1 MTAKKTGAI
10 VPALPPPPPP
20 LKQSLAAMPGMKG
33 LRDRMTS
40 QFEKSSIPDPLE
52 LGKVDVIS
60 SGSLCLDLALGIGGY
75 PRGRISTFAGPQHAG
90 KTALGLLGV
99 ASAQRIIEATENRRA
114 RIVIIDTE
122 HAHSNSLAEL
132 VGCDTSPDTMLVA
145 RPLVAEEALMMV
157 MYALGYESKD
167 KGRTW
172 ARVGESADVVLF
184 DSWAGTATEGVGL
197 AELAR
202 IGAAWMPTVA
212 AYVNRANALMFIC
225 NHIREK
231 PGVMFGNPEYE
242 PGGNAL
248 QHARSIATLV
258 HRTDVQRNANKQEIA
273 HDLKVDIKKNKLAP
287 PFKRA
292 YLRLDYVEGFD
303 RYLDIIRFFDAIE
316 QPLKESKTSSI
327 YTFGD
332 VRANGEAKF
341 IEALRNDPDTFAAL
355 VSFAHKMYMENTFD
369 AKE

>member
-1 MTAKKTGAI
+1 MPAKKAKADST
-10 VPALPPPPPP
+10 PPPPP
-20 LKQSLAAMPGMKG
+20 SLAREHANLLSGMAS
-33 LRDRMTS
+33 LRERMAS
-40 QFEKSSIPDPLE
+40 QFEKSSVPDPLD

-60 SGSLCLDLALGIGGY
+60 SGSFCLDYALGIGGY
-75 PRGRISTFAGPQHAG
+75 PRGRITTFAGPQHAG
-90 KTALGLLGV
+90 KTALALLGA
-99 ASAQRIIEATENRRA
+99 ASAQRQIVALENRRA
-114 RIVIIDTE
+114 RIVVIDTE

-132 VGCDTSPDTMLVA
+132 VGCDTSPDTMLVL
-145 RPLVAEEALMMV
+145 RPLVAEDALMMT

-202 IGAAWMPTVA
+202 IGAAWLPTIA
-212 AYVNRANALMFIC
+212 AYVNRSNALMFIC

-242 PGGNAL
+242 PGGNAF
-248 QHARSIATLV
+248 QHARSVATLV
-258 HRTDVQRNANKQEIA
+258 HRTDVQRDANKTEIA

-292 YLRLDYVEGFD
+292 FLRLHYTLGFD
-303 RYLDIIRFFDAIE
+303 RALDLVRFFDAVGK
-316 QPLKESKTSSI
+316 PLKESPTSKT
-327 YTFGD
+327 YEYQN
-332 VRANGEAKF
+332 VRAVGEDNF
-341 IEALRNDPDTFAAL
+341 IAALRWDEEAIASL
-355 VSFAHKMYMENTFD
+355 EAD
-369 AKE
+369 ARAVIFGG